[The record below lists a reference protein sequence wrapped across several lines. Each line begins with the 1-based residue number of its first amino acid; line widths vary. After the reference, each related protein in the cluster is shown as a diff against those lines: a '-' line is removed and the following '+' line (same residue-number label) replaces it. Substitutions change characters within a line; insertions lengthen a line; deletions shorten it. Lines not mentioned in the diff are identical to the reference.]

1 VLAKGFLKCSS
12 TRRAYDHP
20 QKTTRRFWHVMM
32 IKKKMWTKIQ
42 VLVSID
48 GSSSNHHGEIEGLD
62 LQLSLRANHR
72 GDEDTA

>member
-1 VLAKGFLKCSS
+1 MKNSNKTLLACDDDQEKDVDKDTSP
-12 TRRAYDHP
+12 A
-20 QKTTRRFWHVMM
+20 ME
-32 IKKKMWTKIQ
+32 
-42 VLVSID
+42 VSID